1 MRVTF
6 NSFPDTLLG
15 RLQSLGKEQNKSLT
29 QLSTG
34 QRLAAPSDDAPAMQ
48 RILNLRTEKK
58 QNQQFHRNA
67 IDGLEKSKVT
77 FSSLEQIKDLVVRAS
92 ELSANINGATS
103 EPEYKAKAS
112 EINQLI
118 EQGLNV
124 ANTKLRGNYLLSG
137 DSNSTIPFVETRLPD
152 GKIASVSYN
161 GSSSESKIHIGE
173 GESASITVGSMADEN
188 RAVADTLSKLIEL
201 RNAMSAAPSATKT
214 QSILDLRAKVPVK
227 LPATT
232 ALGTTI
238 NLPAEIAVGDQVTFD
253 FTAGKGT
260 PLQSG
265 QRYYVVDLGS
275 GNKGVSMTPEG
286 PSISLTQEI
295 DTASTVSKV
304 RLDTVE
310 DTILSALSRAGTIQ
324 YRLETAMKDLEVRY
338 EGTEKL
344 ISTDADIDF
353 AEATVR
359 LNRAQM
365 AYQAAIQSGAR
376 IQNNSLLDYLR

>member
-1 MRVTF
+1 
-6 NSFPDTLLG
+6 
-15 RLQSLGKEQNKSLT
+15 
-29 QLSTG
+29 
-34 QRLAAPSDDAPAMQ
+34 
-48 RILNLRTEKK
+48 
-58 QNQQFHRNA
+58 
-67 IDGLEKSKVT
+67 
-77 FSSLEQIKDLVVRAS
+77 
-92 ELSANINGATS
+92 
-103 EPEYKAKAS
+103 
-112 EINQLI
+112 
-118 EQGLNV
+118 
-124 ANTKLRGNYLLSG
+124 
-137 DSNSTIPFVETRLPD
+137 
-152 GKIASVSYN
+152 
-161 GSSSESKIHIGE
+161 
-173 GESASITVGSMADEN
+173 MADEN

-214 QSILDLRAKVPVK
+214 QSILDLRAEVPVK

-232 ALGTTI
+232 LLDTTI
-238 NLPAEIAVGDQVTFD
+238 NLPADLKVGDAVTFD
-253 FTAGKGT
+253 FTARKGA
-260 PLQSG
+260 PLQTG
-265 QRYYVVDLGS
+265 QRYYVVTSGS
-275 GNKGVSMTPEG
+275 GKGVSMTPG
-286 PSISLTQEI
+286 GSAIPLTQEI
-295 DTASTVSKV
+295 DNASTVSKV